1 MLRVEDLN
9 AAYGHSAVL
18 HGMSLSVERGE
29 VVCLIG
35 RNGVGKTSTMRAIVG
50 EMIDV
55 TGGAITFKQ
64 ESLLGVPSH
73 EIIQRGVG
81 YVPEDR
87 RVFASL
93 TVLENLSVPAPPKT
107 DVANQ
112 WSRDRIF
119 ALFPQL
125 KEYRNRRAGV
135 LSGGEQQMLAISRAL
150 MTNPDLLLLDEPHEG
165 LSPKVAQDVV
175 DVIKALKKEGVAMLV
190 SEQAMVA
197 VKDCA
202 DRVYV
207 VDRGQTVWDGT
218 IEAFESN
225 SEITEKYLMVR

>member
-1 MLRVEDLN
+1 MLRVENLH

-18 HGMSLSVERGE
+18 HGVSLTIDAGE

-50 EMIDV
+50 DLIE
-55 TGGAITFKQ
+55 ITEGKI
-64 ESLLGVPSH
+64 LLREEDLRGLAPH
-73 EIIQRGVG
+73 EIVLHGVS

-93 TVLENLSVPAPPKT
+93 TVQENLLVPAPPKEGT
-107 DVANQ
+107 ENPWVL
-112 WSRDRIF
+112 DRVF
-119 ALFPQL
+119 QLFPQL
-125 KEYRNRRAGV
+125 KAYRNRRAGV
-135 LSGGEQQMLAISRAL
+135 LSGGEQQMLAISRSL

-165 LSPKVAQDVV
+165 LSPKVAE
-175 DVIKALKKEGVAMLV
+175 DVIEAIIELKNEGVSMLI
-190 SEQAMVA
+190 SEQAMMA

-207 VDRGQTVWDGT
+207 IDRGQTVWNGT
-218 IEAFESN
+218 IEAFKEN
-225 SEITEKYLMVR
+225 SEIAEQYLMVR